1 MILKM
6 ASSAAGPFPVLLCLT
21 PYGKKTPPLAVG
33 IGGGATPYLIK
44 RGYIEVVVDVRG
56 SGD

>member
-6 ASSAAGPFPVLLCLT
+6 ASSAAGPSPRAVVPDALR
-21 PYGKKTPPLAVG
+21 LAVG

-44 RGYIEVVVDVRG
+44 RGYIEVMVDIRG

>member
-1 MILKM
+1 M
-6 ASSAAGPFPVLLCLT
+6 LLCLT